1 MNATATRTT
10 PTAAAVDEMA
20 RRLVNQDVRYCVSS
34 LIHTLSQ
41 DSEGFWTKYEEDM
54 LALSR
59 RAPDADDFREAAEYG
74 ANFTVIVTEQ
84 KTDAGG
90 RWHWSATGADGE
102 PEEGRAATALEAW
115 QAGFDHVDEEYPDGS
130 EIYEHWLVT
139 DDLARRLREQG
150 ESVVD
155 DLAGLTVWG
164 RATTGQAIYGDD
176 VIQRIARDILE
187 A

>member
-1 MNATATRTT
+1 MNATATRTA
-10 PTAAAVDEMA
+10 PTAAEVNDMA
-20 RRLVNQDVRYCVSS
+20 RRLVSEDVRYCVSG
-34 LIHTLSQ
+34 LIYELAR
-41 DSEGFWTKYEEDM
+41 DSEGAWTKYEEEM
-54 LALSR
+54 IALSR

-74 ANFTVIVTEQ
+74 ADFAVVVTEQ
-84 KTDAGG
+84 ESDAGG

-102 PEEGRAATALEAW
+102 PEEGRASTELEAW
-115 QAGFDHVDEEYPDGS
+115 QAGFDHVGEDYPDGS

-139 DDLARRLREQG
+139 DDLARRLRAQG

-164 RATTGQAIYGDD
+164 RATTGQVIYMDG